1 MPEAVTLITALLEM
15 MEGAS
20 DVESFR
26 VGLLAGFLLKDVP
39 GTRAKELGLTER
51 QSELAV
57 LVAQGMSNSEVGE
70 RLGIAPATVK
80 KHLEQVY
87 NRLGVSN
94 RTQLAVLM
102 MRTS

>member
-1 MPEAVTLITALLEM
+1 MPEIAALVTVLLEM
-15 MEGAS
+15 MEGAT

-26 VGLLAGFLLKDVP
+26 VGLLAGLLLKEQPVLK
-39 GTRAKELGLTER
+39 AQELGLTER
-51 QSELAV
+51 QAELAL
-57 LVAQGMSNSEVGE
+57 LVAQGLSNNEIGE

-102 MRTS
+102 L

>member
-1 MPEAVTLITALLEM
+1 MPEVAALLTALLEL

-20 DVESFR
+20 DVDSFR
-26 VGLLAGFLLKDVP
+26 VGLLAGLLLKEQP
-39 GTRAKELGLTER
+39 AIRAQELDLTER
-51 QSELAV
+51 QAELAV

-70 RLGIAPATVK
+70 RLGIASATVK

-102 MRTS
+102 MRR

>member
-1 MPEAVTLITALLEM
+1 M
-15 MEGAS
+15 
-20 DVESFR
+20 
-26 VGLLAGFLLKDVP
+26 
-39 GTRAKELGLTER
+39 
-51 QSELAV
+51 

-102 MRTS
+102 MRR

>member
-1 MPEAVTLITALLEM
+1 MPEVAALVTMLLEL

-20 DVESFR
+20 DVDSFR
-26 VGLLAGFLLKDVP
+26 FGLLAGLLLKQQP
-39 GTRAKELGLTER
+39 AIQAKELGLTER
-51 QSELAV
+51 QTELAM

-102 MRTS
+102 MRS